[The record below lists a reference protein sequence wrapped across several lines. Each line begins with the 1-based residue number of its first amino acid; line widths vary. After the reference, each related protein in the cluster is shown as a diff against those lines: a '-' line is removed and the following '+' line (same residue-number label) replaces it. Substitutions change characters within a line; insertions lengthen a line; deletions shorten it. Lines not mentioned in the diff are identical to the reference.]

1 MARGRNVALG
11 VIIGV
16 FLLLF
21 LVFFIV
27 GIVGMMGSERE
38 TTWAGF
44 GDKIAVVE
52 IRGEI
57 IESQETVRQL
67 KHFAEDGSVKGIL
80 LRVNSPG
87 GVVSP
92 AQEIY
97 DEIKR
102 IREET
107 GKPVVVSMGSM
118 AASGAYYISCGADY
132 IFANPG
138 TLTGSIGVILQYPI
152 VKELIDKIGVQYQTI
167 KSGPVKDAGSPFR
180 EPSKQDSIMLHSAIN
195 SIYEQFVNIVAEDRS
210 LELEQVRKLADG
222 SIYTG
227 LQARD
232 LGLVDSLGS
241 MQAALRFLADKS
253 GITGDIRVIRPKPK
267 RERNLF
273 DLLGSIKEK
282 YIDADLGGGP
292 QLMYLY
298 R

>member
-1 MARGRNVALG
+1 LASSRNVILG

-21 LVFFIV
+21 LVFFII
-27 GIVGMMGSERE
+27 GIVGMISSERE

-44 GDKIAVVE
+44 GDKVAVVE

-67 KHFAEDGSVKGIL
+67 RDFADNGSVKGIL
-80 LRVNSPG
+80 VRINSPG

-97 DEIKR
+97 NEIKR
-102 IREET
+102 IRSET
-107 GKPVVVSMGSM
+107 GKPVVISMGSL
-118 AASGAYYISCGADY
+118 AASGAYYISCGGDY

-138 TLTGSIGVILQYPI
+138 TLTGSIGVILQYPV
-152 VKELIDKIGVQYQTI
+152 VKELFNKLGIQYETI

-180 EPSKQDSIMLHSAIN
+180 EPSKQDSLMLQAAIN
-195 SIYEQFVNIVAEDRS
+195 DIYEQFVDVVATARGLDH
-210 LELEQVRKLADG
+210 EQVRKLADG
-222 SIYTG
+222 SVYTG
-227 LQARD
+227 HQALE
-232 LGLVDSLGS
+232 LGLIDTLGG
-241 MQAALRFLADKS
+241 MQDALRYLAEES
-253 GITGDIRVIRPKPK
+253 GITGEIRVIRPKPK
-267 RERNLF
+267 RERSIF

-298 R
+298 K

>member
-1 MARGRNVALG
+1 LASGRNVALG
-11 VIIGV
+11 ITIGV

-21 LVFFIV
+21 LVFFVI
-27 GIVGMMGSERE
+27 GIVVMIGSERE

-44 GDKIAVVE
+44 GDKVAVVE

-57 IESQETVRQL
+57 IESQEIVRQL
-67 KHFAEDGSVKGIL
+67 RNFSRDGSVKGIL
-80 LRVNSPG
+80 VRVNSPG

-102 IREET
+102 IQSQTE
-107 GKPVVVSMGSM
+107 KPVVISMGSL
-118 AASGAYYISCGADY
+118 AASGAYYISCAGDM

-138 TLTGSIGVILQYPI
+138 TLTGSIGVILQYPV
-152 VKELIDKIGVQYQTI
+152 VKELFNKIGIQYETI

-180 EPSKQDSIMLHSAIN
+180 EPNKHDSIMLQSAIDD
-195 SIYEQFVNIVAEDRS
+195 IYEQFVDVVATNRGLDVE
-210 LELEQVRKLADG
+210 EVKKLADG

-227 LQARD
+227 HQARE
-232 LGLVDSLGS
+232 LGLVDTLGG
-241 MQAALRFLADKS
+241 MEDALRYLADQS
-253 GITGDIRVIRPKPK
+253 GIRGEIRVIRPKPK
-267 RERNLF
+267 RERNIF

-282 YIDADLGGGP
+282 YIDVDLGGGP

-298 R
+298 K

>member
-1 MARGRNVALG
+1 MASSRNVILG

-21 LVFFIV
+21 LVFFII
-27 GIVGMMGSERE
+27 GIVGMIGSERE

-52 IRGEI
+52 IKGEI

-67 KHFAEDGSVKGIL
+67 RNFSKDGSVKGIL
-80 LRVNSPG
+80 VRINSPG

-92 AQEIY
+92 SQEIY
-97 DEIKR
+97 NEIKR
-102 IREET
+102 IRRET
-107 GKPVVVSMGSM
+107 EKPVVISMGSL
-118 AASGAYYISCGADY
+118 AASGAYYISCGGDY

-138 TLTGSIGVILQYPI
+138 TLTGSIGVILQYPV
-152 VKELIDKIGVQYQTI
+152 VKDLFNKLGIQYETI

-180 EPSKQDSIMLHSAIN
+180 EPSKQDSIMLQAAIN
-195 SIYEQFVNIVAEDRS
+195 DIYEQFVDVVATNRGLDR
-210 LELEQVRKLADG
+210 EEVRKLGNG
-222 SIYTG
+222 SVYTG
-227 LQARD
+227 HQAHE
-232 LGLVDSLGS
+232 LGLVDTLGG
-241 MQAALRFLADKS
+241 MEDAIRYLADQS
-253 GITGDIRVIRPKPK
+253 GITGEIRIIRPKPK
-267 RERNLF
+267 KERSIF